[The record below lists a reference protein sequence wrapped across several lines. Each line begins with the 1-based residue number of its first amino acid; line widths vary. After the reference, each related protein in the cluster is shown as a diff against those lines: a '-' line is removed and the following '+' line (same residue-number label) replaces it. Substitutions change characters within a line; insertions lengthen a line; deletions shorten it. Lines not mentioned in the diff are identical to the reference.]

1 MKPMN
6 VKAFFDTNIIVYTQ
20 RTDAPDKTRI
30 AETALASFE
39 PVASTQVLN
48 ELCNI
53 FTKKYPK
60 PLADMERLLDSI
72 ADTLSIVTITP
83 PLVRQALRL
92 HHRYS
97 VSYYDALMIAAAL
110 SAGCAYLFSEDMQDG
125 LIVEGTL
132 TIINILAH
140 ADLLLV

>member
-30 AETALASFE
+30 AENALAHFE
-39 PVASTQVLN
+39 AVVSTQVLN

-60 PLADMERLLDSI
+60 PLANIEQLLDSI
-72 ADTLSIVTITP
+72 ADSLSIVTITP
-83 PLVRQALRL
+83 PLVRQAL
-92 HHRYS
+92 Y
-97 VSYYDALMIAAAL
+97 
-110 SAGCAYLFSEDMQDG
+110 
-125 LIVEGTL
+125 
-132 TIINILAH
+132 
-140 ADLLLV
+140 

>member
-1 MKPMN
+1 MS

-30 AETALASFE
+30 AESALAHFDA
-39 PVASTQVLN
+39 VVSTQVLN

-60 PLADMERLLDSI
+60 PLADMEQLLDSI
-72 ADTLSIVTITP
+72 ADTLPVVTITP
-83 PLVRQALRL
+83 PLVRHALRL

-97 VSYYDALMIAAAL
+97 ISYFDALMAAAAIH
-110 SAGCAYLFSEDMQDG
+110 AGCTYLFSEDMQDG
-125 LIVEGTL
+125 LIIEGTL
-132 TIINILAH
+132 TIVNILTH
-140 ADLLLV
+140 IDLLQI